1 MFENIVFFSP
11 IFGIIG
17 LIVWLWALYLYY
29 KAFSFSQK
37 FKFLSDLQHVFWS
50 GKKYFYTYMT
60 FSIILILLFSL
71 LLSHPHK
78 TFTRNVESKEWI
90 DIVLALDLS
99 YSMLAEDISPN
110 RFEKSKEVLLDF
122 ISQVQTDRVGI
133 VLFAGK
139 PFVWVPL
146 TFDYN
151 FLQDYIKNLS
161 VDTIN
166 QNYAHLQWTAIGD
179 AMLYGWNMFD
189 EEEREKVMVLFTDG
203 EANRWIRPL
212 DALRLIREQNIMTHT
227 VWIGWFE
234 KTFVEF
240 TNIYGKQRVE
250 IWWIDEEVLQ
260 SIANIT
266 WWKYFRASDEKS
278 FESLFDELDIL
289 EKKPILQENI
299 TLYESLHKEIILMLS
314 FVFLLFLSFQ
324 GWYFIK
330 N

>member
-151 FLQDYIKNLS
+151 FLQVLPK
-161 VDTIN
+161 
-166 QNYAHLQWTAIGD
+166 AH
-179 AMLYGWNMFD
+179 
-189 EEEREKVMVLFTDG
+189 
-203 EANRWIRPL
+203 
-212 DALRLIREQNIMTHT
+212 
-227 VWIGWFE
+227 
-234 KTFVEF
+234 
-240 TNIYGKQRVE
+240 
-250 IWWIDEEVLQ
+250 
-260 SIANIT
+260 
-266 WWKYFRASDEKS
+266 S
-278 FESLFDELDIL
+278 F
-289 EKKPILQENI
+289 
-299 TLYESLHKEIILMLS
+299 LH
-314 FVFLLFLSFQ
+314 LL
-324 GWYFIK
+324 
-330 N
+330 